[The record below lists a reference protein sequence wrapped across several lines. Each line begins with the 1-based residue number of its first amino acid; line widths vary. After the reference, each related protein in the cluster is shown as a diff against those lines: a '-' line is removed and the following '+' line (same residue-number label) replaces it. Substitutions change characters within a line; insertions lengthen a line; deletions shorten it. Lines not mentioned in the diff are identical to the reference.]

1 MKKIFVILV
10 IISSG
15 LTLQA
20 QRGWEVG
27 GWLGTSHY
35 FGDLNPNFQLNSL
48 GTAGGGFMRFNFNN
62 RLAFKMGLNY
72 LTIGGSDKFSDN
84 SFQKIRNLNF
94 RSKVL
99 DGVGQFEFNFL
110 PYNHGSVKEFYT
122 PYVFAGINVF
132 RFNPQAHY
140 DSNGDGTYDTW
151 ADLNPLGTEG
161 QFKGEEYYL
170 VQGGLAYGLGVK
182 VSFNFEWSL
191 ELEFSSR
198 YLYTDFLDD
207 VSGSYPEFDD
217 LNALHGSLAVELSD
231 RSGEILPETVGLSGR
246 QRGNAEDNDF
256 YAMMGISVVYY
267 FGSIRCPNVSY

>member
-1 MKKIFVILV
+1 MKKIILIL
-10 IISSG
+10 IILSTALVSN
-15 LTLQA
+15 A

-35 FGDLNPNFQLNSL
+35 FGDLNPNFELNSL
-48 GTAGGGFMRFNFNN
+48 GAAGGGFMRYNFNN
-62 RLAFKMGLNY
+62 RLAFKLGLNY
-72 LTIGGSDKFSDN
+72 LNISGSDKFSDN
-84 SFQKIRNLNF
+84 TFQKIRNLSF
-94 RSKVL
+94 RSNVL

-122 PYVFAGINVF
+122 PYVFAGLNVF
-132 RFNPQAHY
+132 HFNPQANY
-140 DSNGDGTYDTW
+140 DSNGDGNYDTW

-170 VQGGLAYGLGVK
+170 TQGGLVYGLGVK
-182 VSFNFEWSL
+182 ISFNFEWSL

-207 VSGSYPEFDD
+207 VSGKYPEFDN
-217 LNALHGSLAVELSD
+217 LAALHGSLAVELSD
-231 RSGEILPETVGLSGR
+231 RSGEVSPNAVGIPGH
-246 QRGNAEDNDF
+246 QRGNAEDKDF